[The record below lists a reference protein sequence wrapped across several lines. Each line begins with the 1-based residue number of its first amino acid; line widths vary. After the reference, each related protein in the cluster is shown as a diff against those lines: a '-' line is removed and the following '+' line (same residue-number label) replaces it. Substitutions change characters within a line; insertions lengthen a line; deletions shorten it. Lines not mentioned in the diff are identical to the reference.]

1 MFKRISTTLAVAL
14 VATALLSPVHAEQ
27 STTAGQSE
35 TSGTTDS
42 NETGTTQ
49 KQTLDESNTKGKR
62 LSKDW
67 QKGVRNSTRK
77 EVAEA
82 LEKSRNSSLS
92 QEMSLPP
99 LFYGPLTRNNSS
111 YTMNIGDL
119 LLYPVESNGIIYS
132 TRQEGLQKLA
142 QARGIADDYIKKDQ
156 VLANMQL
163 LAKTGIWMRQQV
175 GGGIKLA
182 SRWGYEDW
190 EDLAER
196 VVNVKAGEIAAVRVP
211 YNTAGQCRMV
221 GDYTR
226 IQCGECIL
234 DVSNNA
240 GLPELVCSGK
250 KVFGGDAAG
259 GLSMKV
265 AITDGFS
272 LRDTETKA
280 SSDESF
286 KAFTDAVNEYVD
298 DAVRK
303 GQGVEATEV
312 KKIAYSLATQKS
324 KKLDVIVKGLT
335 HQDDAGKLLGM
346 VGFK

>member
-1 MFKRISTTLAVAL
+1 MFKHVSTIAVAL
-14 VATALLSPVHAEQ
+14 VATALLSPAHAEINI
-27 STTAGQSE
+27 SMGQSE
-35 TSGTTDS
+35 TTGQTKTNEDGTT
-42 NETGTTQ
+42 E
-49 KQTLDESNTKGKR
+49 KQSKDESNTKGKR

-67 QKGVRNSTRK
+67 QKGVRSSTRK

-82 LEKSRNSSLS
+82 MEKSKNSSLS

-99 LFYGPLTRNNSS
+99 LFYGPLNRSNAA
-111 YTMNIGDL
+111 YTINIGDL
-119 LLYPVESNGIIYS
+119 LLYPVEENGIIYS

-142 QARGIADDYIKKDQ
+142 QSRGIADPYIHKGK
-156 VLANMQL
+156 VLSDMEL

-175 GGGIKLA
+175 GAGIKFA
-182 SRWGYEDW
+182 TRWGYEDW
-190 EDLAER
+190 DDLAQR
-196 VVNVKAGEIAAVRVP
+196 IVKVKGSEIDKVRVP

-234 DVSNNA
+234 DVSNNS
-240 GLPELVCSGK
+240 GLPELICSGK
-250 KVFGGDAAG
+250 KIFGGDAAG

-272 LRDTETKA
+272 MRDTETKA

-286 KAFTDAVNEYVD
+286 KSFTDAVNEYVD

-303 GQGVEATEV
+303 GKGVEATEV

-324 KKLDVIVKGLT
+324 KKMDVVVKGLN
-335 HQDDAGKLLGM
+335 HQDDASKILGM